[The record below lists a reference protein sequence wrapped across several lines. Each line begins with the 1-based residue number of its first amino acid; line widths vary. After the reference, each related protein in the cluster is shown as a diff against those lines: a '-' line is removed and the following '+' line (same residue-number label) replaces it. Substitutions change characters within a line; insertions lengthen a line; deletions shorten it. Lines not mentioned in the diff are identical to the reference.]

1 MWEMFVDYFF
11 CIASD
16 IGTQTIKLDKMKRY
30 KNTKPKHAQM
40 KSFMSAQL
48 FNSVGFFPAASM
60 KIVTL
65 IDSFDDF
72 PRADEWREEVVEMPR
87 NLIFITRY
95 QNLKIVFLKSLM
107 INASLSEFRAITQ
120 QKCI

>member
-1 MWEMFVDYFF
+1 MLKWKVLWVLNFSIPLV
-11 CIASD
+11 
-16 IGTQTIKLDKMKRY
+16 
-30 KNTKPKHAQM
+30 
-40 KSFMSAQL
+40 
-48 FNSVGFFPAASM
+48 FFPAASM

-65 IDSFDDF
+65 IDSFDEF

-87 NLIFITRY
+87 NLITRY

>member
-1 MWEMFVDYFF
+1 
-11 CIASD
+11 
-16 IGTQTIKLDKMKRY
+16 
-30 KNTKPKHAQM
+30 
-40 KSFMSAQL
+40 
-48 FNSVGFFPAASM
+48 M